1 MENSGGG
8 DDGRTG
14 VEDGCDGWC
23 GEWRDKFLVVLGVDG
38 GCGMENLGGG

>member
-1 MENSGGG
+1 MENSGGGG

-23 GEWRDKFLVVLGVDG
+23 EEWREKILVVLEVDG
-38 GCGMENLGGG
+38 NGEYDVDG